1 MTDEKREFI
10 VDLAVIGSG
19 LAGMAAS
26 IFALNRG
33 ISTAQTG
40 NTGAL
45 AYTTGYLDL
54 LGDVDSGN
62 GEQLSDPWAGIR
74 ELQKSQPNHPL
85 ARVPEKDIHAAFNEF
100 TAFISECGIAY
111 GKPGNTNLRALT
123 PAGTTKPT
131 FSVPATMQPGVD
143 ALASKARCVIID
155 FKGLRGFSGRQVV
168 ANLKDSWPELTTERI
183 AFPDMPTG
191 EIYPEVMARALEV
204 PATREKLADAIN
216 SARGTAQVIGL
227 PAILGMHNPNLVMAE
242 LSRLLGCAVF
252 EIPTMPP
259 SVPGIRL
266 REMFEQVFPK
276 KGLTLVPQQK
286 VRSIEFGTKTVQLA
300 LADNYGPIVISAKT
314 VILATGRFLS
324 GGLEAEQSGIIEP
337 LVHLPVTQPT
347 SRDLWYNLEY
357 MGRKGHAIHQCGI
370 CVDDAFRPVDEH
382 GKIIDTRLFA
392 AGIILAHQDWIRG
405 RCGAGVAI
413 SSAFRAV
420 QSAEQVIL
428 QNNSSAQ
435 TVD

>member
-1 MTDEKREFI
+1 MTYEKREFI
-10 VDLAVIGSG
+10 ADLAVIGSG

-26 IFALNRG
+26 IFALKRG
-33 ISTAQTG
+33 ISTAQAG

-54 LGDVDSGN
+54 LGDAGT
-62 GEQLSDPWAGIR
+62 GAAEHLGDPWAGIR

-85 ARVPEKDIHAAFNEF
+85 ARVPENDIHEAFTEF
-100 TAFISECGIAY
+100 TSFISECGIAY
-111 GKPGNTNLRALT
+111 GAPGKVNLKALT

-143 ALASKARCVIID
+143 ALASQARCVIID

-168 ANLKDSWPELTTERI
+168 ANLKDRWPGLTTERVS
-183 AFPDMPTG
+183 FPDMPMG

-204 PATREKLADAIN
+204 PGTREKLADAIK
-216 SARGTAQVIGL
+216 SVRGDAQVIGL
-227 PAILGMHNPNLVMAE
+227 PAILGMHNPDLVMTE
-242 LSRLLGCAVF
+242 LSRLLGCPVF

-286 VRSIEFGTKTVQLA
+286 VRSVEFDTDSVQLV
-300 LADNYGPIVISAKT
+300 LADNHGPIIIHAKA

-324 GGLEAEQSGIIEP
+324 GGLEAEQTGIVEP
-337 LVHLPVTQPT
+337 LVNLPVAQPT
-347 SRDLWYNLEY
+347 SRDSWYSMEY
-357 MGRKGHAIHQCGI
+357 MGRDGHAIHQCGI
-370 CVDDAFRPVDEH
+370 RVDDAFRPLDKDGKVVDP
-382 GKIIDTRLFA
+382 RLFA
-392 AGIILAHQDWIRG
+392 AGVILAHQDWIRG

-413 SSAFRAV
+413 SSAYRAV
-420 QSAEQVIL
+420 QGAEQIIL
-428 QNNSSAQ
+428 QKNN
-435 TVD
+435 

>member
-1 MTDEKREFI
+1 MTYEKREFI
-10 VDLAVIGSG
+10 VDLVVIGSG

-26 IFALNRG
+26 IFALKRG
-33 ISTAQTG
+33 ISTAQAG

-54 LGDVDSGN
+54 LGDTGAGT
-62 GEQLSDPWAGIR
+62 GEHLSDPWAGIR
-74 ELQKSQPNHPL
+74 ELQKSQPDHPL
-85 ARVPEKDIHAAFNEF
+85 ARVPENEIHEAFVEF
-100 TAFISECGIAY
+100 TSFISECGIAY
-111 GKPGNTNLRALT
+111 GAPGKSNFHALT

-143 ALASKARCVIID
+143 ALADQAKCVIVD

-168 ANLKDSWPELTTERI
+168 ANLKDRWPGLTTERVS
-183 AFPDMPTG
+183 FPDMPMG

-204 PATREKLADAIN
+204 PATREKLALLIK
-216 SARGTAQVIGL
+216 SVRGDAQVIGL
-227 PAILGMHNPNLVMAE
+227 PAILGMHNPDLVMTE
-242 LSRLLGCAVF
+242 LSDLLGCPVF

-276 KGLTLVPQQK
+276 KGLTLIPQQK
-286 VRSIEFGTKTVQLA
+286 VRSIEFGADSVQLA
-300 LADNYGPIVISAKT
+300 LADNYGPIVIHAKT
-314 VILATGRFLS
+314 AVLATGRFLS
-324 GGLEAEQSGIIEP
+324 GGLEAEQTGIVEP
-337 LVHLPVTQPT
+337 LLHLPVTQPT
-347 SRDLWYNLEY
+347 TRDSWYNMEY

-370 CVDDAFRPVDEH
+370 TVDDAFRPLDKDGKVVDS
-382 GKIIDTRLFA
+382 RLFA
-392 AGIILAHQDWIRG
+392 AGVILAHQDWIRG

-420 QSAEQVIL
+420 QGAEQVIL
-428 QNNSSAQ
+428 HKNS
-435 TVD
+435 